1 MWTSRWKVTAEAVP
15 RTAIAEIRNARPGY
29 GPPMMLEEWAAA
41 EAERLLSPLGDRWN
55 HVRSVGERA
64 SEVGT
69 ILDQEDRRYLI
80 AAAYLHDIG
89 YAPELE
95 RTRLHQL
102 DGARYLRS
110 FGAERLACLVAPP
123 SEARFEIRLRGFGEE
138 LAAYKR
144 EESWV
149 SDALTYCDL
158 TTGPTGL
165 PMTFEDRLAEVEQRY
180 GDGEIIDALRQATPY
195 LVAAVERTKG
205 RLRQHRLWTQSGD
218 DRLRAALKVV
228 PDPDAD

>member
-1 MWTSRWKVTAEAVP
+1 
-15 RTAIAEIRNARPGY
+15 
-29 GPPMMLEEWAAA
+29 MMLEDWAAA
-41 EAERLLSPLGDRWN
+41 EAERLLSPLGDRWS
-55 HVRSVGERA
+55 HVRAVGERA
-64 SEVGT
+64 GDVGA
-69 ILDQEDRRYLI
+69 ILDQEDRHYLI

-89 YAPELE
+89 YTPDLQ
-95 RTRLHQL
+95 RTGLHQL

-110 FGAERLACLVAPP
+110 LGAERLACLVAHH
-123 SEARFEIRLRGFGEE
+123 SEARFEIRLRGFAEE

-165 PMTFEDRLAEVEQRY
+165 PMTFEDRVAEVEQRY
-180 GDGEIIDALRQATPY
+180 GEGGIVDALRQATPH
-195 LVAAVERTKG
+195 LRGAVERTED
-205 RLRQHRLWTQSGD
+205 RLRQRRWQAWSGD

-228 PDPDAD
+228 PDPEAD